1 VKRITALG
9 ALANE
14 AAFALAFIALVIA
27 SPDARSQELR
37 IGHLEATDDPGG
49 INWAFFHCQQ
59 NGQVMEC
66 DVFQTLIHHEL
77 SPDQR
82 AEYINKSM
90 QDDLKQFTDKRFCD
104 SVSAVK
110 RISTDAVKTGKGA
123 DGRPIS
129 LGQAQATV
137 LVMGA
142 ADDACRNPNL
152 TTARHAFEAMD
163 DQKMKTCKVLN
174 DYSHSQF
181 KWNLPTQS
189 WIFQSGPTG
198 SCGIVIV
205 GTLERDKNADSS
217 ASKLATATGAAGF
230 WLYTERHMYTDRSG
244 VLPNGLSCGGFPDIT
259 LHYTWKAALNFSDC
273 MIIENWMN

>member
-1 VKRITALG
+1 MA
-9 ALANE
+9 
-14 AAFALAFIALVIA
+14 
-27 SPDARSQELR
+27 
-37 IGHLEATDDPGG
+37 
-49 INWAFFHCQQ
+49 
-59 NGQVMEC
+59 
-66 DVFQTLIHHEL
+66 
-77 SPDQR
+77 
-82 AEYINKSM
+82 
-90 QDDLKQFTDKRFCD
+90 
-104 SVSAVK
+104 
-110 RISTDAVKTGKGA
+110 
-123 DGRPIS
+123 
-129 LGQAQATV
+129 
-137 LVMGA
+137 
-142 ADDACRNPNL
+142 
-152 TTARHAFEAMD
+152 